1 MTTKRE
7 VNYWKR
13 RFIFEKKQQLQNTAE
28 YETAMRARLKEVE
41 QVLEQEVDYWLKRYA
56 ANQEITVKDARK
68 ILSTIGTRD
77 WHMTLTEFKAKAKA
91 GGFDKE
97 LDAEYFRSQLSRLE
111 NIDEQLTNLLSQYAT
126 AETDKLE
133 SSLTNQFQQT
143 YMHSIYLT
151 QMERAKLSSGFAN
164 VNEYQVKAIVHKPW
178 RGSDF
183 SKRIWKSYTETLP
196 NELGDALLRG
206 SVLGHSH
213 EQIFKM
219 MRQRLKDVED
229 YQLHRLV
236 ITEMGHVAE
245 TATAEAYKEEGVEQY
260 QYLATL
266 ESHTCDECAHLDE
279 KVFDLKDKVEG
290 LNYPLIHPYC
300 RCTTMPYIE
309 GLPDSSERWARDP
322 ETGKGMYVD
331 NMTYRQ
337 WAEKYNGNNDYTA
350 ELLRPKPFKELD
362 LNKASE
368 TEMRKYITQKFGMN
382 IQETSRTKLSKTA
395 LKETIKTVG
404 QFSELYNALPDKIP
418 RLTAYPPS
426 KMGNTIAWYSS
437 YVKNKVP
444 YEFGLNIKW
453 FKNDEDLKDS
463 VNRMVKSHWLSNNA
477 DANHIMLHEFSHHID
492 RQLSKLGGTNFSTT
506 VFNKMESD
514 SKTIDIAKIS
524 DYANSSYDSTNDVG
538 EPFAEIMA
546 EAYGPT
552 PGTQAKEFKKYF
564 EKMALEVIENAR
576 KTKGL

>member
-13 RFIFEKKQQLQNTAE
+13 RFLFEKEQQLQNTAE
-28 YETAMRARLKEVE
+28 YEAAMRARLKEVE

-56 ANQEITVKDARK
+56 ANQEITIKDARK

-77 WHMTLTEFKAKAKA
+77 WHMTLKEFKAKAKA

-126 AETDKLE
+126 SETNKLE
-133 SSLTNQFQQT
+133 NSLSNQYQQT
-143 YMHSIYLT
+143 YMHSIYLM
-151 QMERAKLSSGFAN
+151 QMEKAKLSSSFAN
-164 VNEYQVKAIVHKPW
+164 VNDYQVKAIVHKPW

-206 SVLGHSH
+206 SVLGHSN

-266 ESHTCDECAHLDE
+266 EAHTCDECAHLDE

-309 GLPDSSERWARDP
+309 GFPDSSERWARDP
-322 ETGKGMYVD
+322 ETGKGYYVD
-331 NMTYRQ
+331 NMTFDQWKKAIEYQRQ
-337 WAEKYNGNNDYTA
+337 NELIPNSAARCISKKGNYNWNELNAEQYNKHVKGTPEFDNYA
-350 ELLRPKPFKELD
+350 KGRSRP
-362 LNKASE
+362 
-368 TEMRKYITQKFGMN
+368 I
-382 IQETSRTKLSKTA
+382 
-395 LKETIKTVG
+395 
-404 QFSELYNALPDKIP
+404 SEL
-418 RLTAYPPS
+418 
-426 KMGNTIAWYSS
+426 
-437 YVKNKVP
+437 V
-444 YEFGLNIKW
+444 
-453 FKNDEDLKDS
+453 
-463 VNRMVKSHWLSNNA
+463 
-477 DANHIMLHEFSHHID
+477 
-492 RQLSKLGGTNFSTT
+492 
-506 VFNKMESD
+506 
-514 SKTIDIAKIS
+514 IS
-524 DYANSSYDSTNDVG
+524 
-538 EPFAEIMA
+538 PAE
-546 EAYGPT
+546 
-552 PGTQAKEFKKYF
+552 TQALIDKYGKKRKNTDKQRILFKHDSYIGLWADIKGNYYP
-564 EKMALEVIENAR
+564 
-576 KTKGL
+576 TKQGRIGYSKRGCHVTPQKPDYLK

>member
-1 MTTKRE
+1 MTSKRE

-13 RFIFEKKQQLQNTAE
+13 RFLYEKQQQLQNTAE

-41 QVLEQEVDYWLKRYA
+41 QLLEQEVDYWLKRYA
-56 ANQEITVKDARK
+56 DNQEITIKDARK

-77 WHMTLTEFKAKAKA
+77 WHMTLKEFRAKAKA
-91 GGFDKE
+91 SGFDKE

-111 NIDEQLTNLLSQYAT
+111 NIDEQLTNLLSQYARS
-126 AETDKLE
+126 ETDKME
-133 SSLTNQFQQT
+133 SSLSYQYQQT

-151 QMERAKLSSGFAN
+151 QMERAKLTSNFAN

-183 SKRIWKSYTETLP
+183 SKRIWKNYTEVLP

-229 YQLHRLV
+229 YQLHRLI

-245 TATAEAYKEEGVEQY
+245 TATAQAYKEEEVDQY

-266 ESHTCDECAHLDE
+266 ESHTCDECAHLDL

-322 ETGKGMYVD
+322 ETGKSMYVE
-331 NMTYRQ
+331 NMTFDQ
-337 WAEKYNGNNDYTA
+337 WQ
-350 ELLRPKPFKELD
+350 KEIDNQRKNLVKVYKV
-362 LNKASE
+362 NKASRYI
-368 TEMRKYITQKFGMN
+368 TNKRKYKWNELNAEQYNKHVRDTPEFNNYKKG
-382 IQETSRTKLSKTA
+382 RKRPL
-395 LKETIKTVG
+395 
-404 QFSELYNALPDKIP
+404 SELVISPAEAQSLIDKYGKKNESVNKNQILFKHESYIGLWSDINGKLFPTKRGRISYRKNKGAHITPRKPDK
-418 RLTAYPPS
+418 L
-426 KMGNTIAWYSS
+426 
-437 YVKNKVP
+437 
-444 YEFGLNIKW
+444 
-453 FKNDEDLKDS
+453 D
-463 VNRMVKSHWLSNNA
+463 
-477 DANHIMLHEFSHHID
+477 
-492 RQLSKLGGTNFSTT
+492 
-506 VFNKMESD
+506 
-514 SKTIDIAKIS
+514 
-524 DYANSSYDSTNDVG
+524 
-538 EPFAEIMA
+538 
-546 EAYGPT
+546 
-552 PGTQAKEFKKYF
+552 
-564 EKMALEVIENAR
+564 
-576 KTKGL
+576 

>member
-1 MTTKRE
+1 MVTIMTAKRE

-13 RFIFEKKQQLQNTAE
+13 RFLFEKKQQLQNTAE

-77 WHMTLTEFKAKAKA
+77 WHMTLKEFKTKAKA

-111 NIDEQLTNLLSQYAT
+111 NIDEQLTNLLAQYAT
-126 AETDKLE
+126 AETDKMGE
-133 SSLTNQFQQT
+133 SLSNQYQQT

-151 QMERAKLSSGFAN
+151 QIEKAKLSSNFAN

-183 SKRIWKSYTETLP
+183 SKRIWKNYTEVLP

-206 SVLGHSH
+206 SVLGHSN

-245 TATAEAYKEEGVEQY
+245 TATAEAYKEEGIEQY

-266 ESHTCDECAHLDE
+266 ESHTCDECAHLDGQ
-279 KVFDLKDKVEG
+279 VFELKDKVEG

-300 RCTTMPYIE
+300 RCTTMPYIK
-309 GLPDSSERWARDP
+309 GLPDSSERWVRDP
-322 ETGKGMYVD
+322 ETGKGYYVD
-331 NMTYRQ
+331 NMTFDQWKKAIEYQRQ
-337 WAEKYNGNNDYTA
+337 NESLPNSAARCISKKGNYNWNELNAEQYNKHVKGTPEFDNYAKGRKRPVSELIISPAETQALIGKYGKKRQNTDKQKVLFNHNSYIGLWADINGNYYPTKQGRIGYSKRGCHVTPQKPDY
-350 ELLRPKPFKELD
+350 
-362 LNKASE
+362 
-368 TEMRKYITQKFGMN
+368 
-382 IQETSRTKLSKTA
+382 
-395 LKETIKTVG
+395 LK
-404 QFSELYNALPDKIP
+404 
-418 RLTAYPPS
+418 
-426 KMGNTIAWYSS
+426 
-437 YVKNKVP
+437 
-444 YEFGLNIKW
+444 
-453 FKNDEDLKDS
+453 
-463 VNRMVKSHWLSNNA
+463 
-477 DANHIMLHEFSHHID
+477 
-492 RQLSKLGGTNFSTT
+492 
-506 VFNKMESD
+506 
-514 SKTIDIAKIS
+514 
-524 DYANSSYDSTNDVG
+524 
-538 EPFAEIMA
+538 
-546 EAYGPT
+546 
-552 PGTQAKEFKKYF
+552 
-564 EKMALEVIENAR
+564 
-576 KTKGL
+576 

>member
-13 RFIFEKKQQLQNTAE
+13 RFLYEKQQQLQNAAE
-28 YETAMRARLKEVE
+28 YEAAMRTRLKEVE

-56 ANQEITVKDARK
+56 ANQEITIKDARK

-77 WHMTLTEFKAKAKA
+77 WHMTLKEFKAKAKA

-111 NIDEQLTNLLSQYAT
+111 NIDEQLTNLLAQYAT
-126 AETDKLE
+126 SETDKME
-133 SSLTNQFQQT
+133 NSLSNQFQQT

-151 QMERAKLSSGFAN
+151 QLEKAKLSSSFAN

-183 SKRIWKSYTETLP
+183 SKRIWKNYTEVLP

-206 SVLGHSH
+206 SVLGHSN

-229 YQLHRLV
+229 YQLHRLI

-245 TATAEAYKEEGVEQY
+245 TATADAYKEEGVEQY

-266 ESHTCDECAHLDE
+266 ESHTCEECAHLDQ

-322 ETGKGMYVD
+322 ETGKGMYVE
-331 NMTYRQ
+331 NMTFNQ
-337 WAEKYNGNNDYTA
+337 WQ
-350 ELLRPKPFKELD
+350 KEIDNQRKNLVKVYKV
-362 LNKASE
+362 NKAS
-368 TEMRKYITQKFGMN
+368 RYITNK
-382 IQETSRTKLSKTA
+382 SKYKWNELNPEQYNKHVRDTPEFNNYKKGRKRP
-395 LKETIKTVG
+395 L
-404 QFSELYNALPDKIP
+404 SELVISPAEAQSLIDKYGKKNESVNKNQILFKHESYIGLWSDINGKLFPTKRGRISYRKNKGAHITPRKPDK
-418 RLTAYPPS
+418 L
-426 KMGNTIAWYSS
+426 
-437 YVKNKVP
+437 
-444 YEFGLNIKW
+444 
-453 FKNDEDLKDS
+453 D
-463 VNRMVKSHWLSNNA
+463 
-477 DANHIMLHEFSHHID
+477 
-492 RQLSKLGGTNFSTT
+492 
-506 VFNKMESD
+506 
-514 SKTIDIAKIS
+514 
-524 DYANSSYDSTNDVG
+524 
-538 EPFAEIMA
+538 
-546 EAYGPT
+546 
-552 PGTQAKEFKKYF
+552 
-564 EKMALEVIENAR
+564 
-576 KTKGL
+576 

>member
-13 RFIFEKKQQLQNTAE
+13 RFLFEKKQQLQNTAE

-77 WHMTLTEFKAKAKA
+77 WHMTLKEFKAKAKA

-111 NIDEQLTNLLSQYAT
+111 NIDEQLTSLLAQYAT
-126 AETDKLE
+126 AETDKMGK
-133 SSLTNQFQQT
+133 SLSNQYQQT

-151 QMERAKLSSGFAN
+151 QLEQAKLSSNFAN

-183 SKRIWKSYTETLP
+183 SKRIWKNYTEVLP

-229 YQLHRLV
+229 YQLHRLI

-245 TATAEAYKEEGVEQY
+245 TATADAYKEEGVEQY

-266 ESHTCDECAHLDE
+266 ESHTCDECAHLDGQ
-279 KVFDLKDKVEG
+279 VFELKDKVEG

-322 ETGKGMYVD
+322 ETGKGYYVD
-331 NMTYRQ
+331 NMTFDQWKKAIEYQRQ
-337 WAEKYNGNNDYTA
+337 NELIPNSAARCISKKGNYNWNELNAEQYNKHVKGTPEFDNYAKGRKRPISELVISPSETQALIDKYGKKRQNTDKQKVLFNHNSYIGLWADINGNYYPTKQGRIGYSKRGCHVTPHKPDY
-350 ELLRPKPFKELD
+350 
-362 LNKASE
+362 
-368 TEMRKYITQKFGMN
+368 
-382 IQETSRTKLSKTA
+382 
-395 LKETIKTVG
+395 LK
-404 QFSELYNALPDKIP
+404 
-418 RLTAYPPS
+418 
-426 KMGNTIAWYSS
+426 
-437 YVKNKVP
+437 
-444 YEFGLNIKW
+444 
-453 FKNDEDLKDS
+453 
-463 VNRMVKSHWLSNNA
+463 
-477 DANHIMLHEFSHHID
+477 
-492 RQLSKLGGTNFSTT
+492 
-506 VFNKMESD
+506 
-514 SKTIDIAKIS
+514 
-524 DYANSSYDSTNDVG
+524 
-538 EPFAEIMA
+538 
-546 EAYGPT
+546 
-552 PGTQAKEFKKYF
+552 
-564 EKMALEVIENAR
+564 
-576 KTKGL
+576 

>member
-13 RFIFEKKQQLQNTAE
+13 RFLYEKEQQLQNTAE

-68 ILSTIGTRD
+68 ILSTIGARD
-77 WHMTLTEFKAKAKA
+77 WHMTLKEFKAKAKT

-111 NIDEQLTNLLSQYAT
+111 NIDEQLTSLLAQYAT
-126 AETDKLE
+126 SETNKLE
-133 SSLTNQFQQT
+133 NSLSNQYQQT

-151 QMERAKLSSGFAN
+151 QLEQAKLSSNFAN

-183 SKRIWKSYTETLP
+183 SKRIWKNYTETLP

-219 MRQRLKDVED
+219 MRQRMKDVED
-229 YQLHRLV
+229 YQLHRLI

-245 TATAEAYKEEGVEQY
+245 TATANAYKEEGVEQY

-266 ESHTCDECAHLDE
+266 ESHSCDECAHLDGQ
-279 KVFDLKDKVEG
+279 VFELKDKVEG

-322 ETGKGMYVD
+322 ETGKGYYVD
-331 NMTYRQ
+331 NMTFDQWKKAIEYQRQ
-337 WAEKYNGNNDYTA
+337 NELIPNSAARCISKKGNYNWNELNAEQYNKHVKGTPEFDNYAKGRKRPVSELIISPAETQALIGKYGKKRQNTDKQKVLFNHNSYIGLWADINGNYYPTKQGRIGYSKRGCHVTPQKPDY
-350 ELLRPKPFKELD
+350 
-362 LNKASE
+362 
-368 TEMRKYITQKFGMN
+368 
-382 IQETSRTKLSKTA
+382 
-395 LKETIKTVG
+395 LK
-404 QFSELYNALPDKIP
+404 
-418 RLTAYPPS
+418 
-426 KMGNTIAWYSS
+426 
-437 YVKNKVP
+437 
-444 YEFGLNIKW
+444 
-453 FKNDEDLKDS
+453 
-463 VNRMVKSHWLSNNA
+463 
-477 DANHIMLHEFSHHID
+477 
-492 RQLSKLGGTNFSTT
+492 
-506 VFNKMESD
+506 
-514 SKTIDIAKIS
+514 
-524 DYANSSYDSTNDVG
+524 
-538 EPFAEIMA
+538 
-546 EAYGPT
+546 
-552 PGTQAKEFKKYF
+552 
-564 EKMALEVIENAR
+564 
-576 KTKGL
+576 

>member
-1 MTTKRE
+1 MTKKR
-7 VNYWKR
+7 NRDYWKR
-13 RFIFEKKQQLQNTAE
+13 RFLFEKKQQLQNTAE
-28 YETAMRARLKEVE
+28 YEMAMRARLKEVE

-77 WHMTLTEFKAKAKA
+77 WHMTLKEFKAKAKT

-111 NIDEQLTNLLSQYAT
+111 NIDGQLTSLLAQYAT
-126 AETDKLE
+126 SESDKLE
-133 SSLTNQFQQT
+133 SSLVNQYQQT

-151 QMERAKLSSGFAN
+151 QFEQAKLSSNFAN

-229 YQLHRLV
+229 YQLHRLI

-245 TATAEAYKEEGVEQY
+245 TATADAYIEEGVEQY

-266 ESHTCDECAHLDE
+266 ESHTCEECAHLDE
-279 KVFDLKDKVEG
+279 KVFDLKNKVEG

-309 GLPDSSERWARDP
+309 GLPDDRVRWSRDP
-322 ETGKGMYVD
+322 ETDKGTYVD
-331 NMTYRQ
+331 NMTFNQWKKAIEYQRRNKSLPNSAARCISKKGNYNWNELNAEQYNKHVKGTPEFDNYAKGRKRPVSELIISPAETQALIGKYGKKRQ
-337 WAEKYNGNNDYTA
+337 NTDKQKVLFNHNSYIGLWADINGNYYPTKQGRIGYSKRGCHVTPQKPDY
-350 ELLRPKPFKELD
+350 
-362 LNKASE
+362 
-368 TEMRKYITQKFGMN
+368 
-382 IQETSRTKLSKTA
+382 
-395 LKETIKTVG
+395 LK
-404 QFSELYNALPDKIP
+404 
-418 RLTAYPPS
+418 
-426 KMGNTIAWYSS
+426 
-437 YVKNKVP
+437 
-444 YEFGLNIKW
+444 
-453 FKNDEDLKDS
+453 
-463 VNRMVKSHWLSNNA
+463 
-477 DANHIMLHEFSHHID
+477 
-492 RQLSKLGGTNFSTT
+492 
-506 VFNKMESD
+506 
-514 SKTIDIAKIS
+514 
-524 DYANSSYDSTNDVG
+524 
-538 EPFAEIMA
+538 
-546 EAYGPT
+546 
-552 PGTQAKEFKKYF
+552 
-564 EKMALEVIENAR
+564 
-576 KTKGL
+576 

>member
-13 RFIFEKKQQLQNTAE
+13 RFLFEKKQQLQNTAE

-56 ANQEITVKDARK
+56 ANQEISTKDARK

-77 WHMTLTEFKAKAKA
+77 WHMTLKEFKAKAKA

-111 NIDEQLTNLLSQYAT
+111 NIDEQLTSLLAQYAT
-126 AETDKLE
+126 SETNKLE
-133 SSLTNQFQQT
+133 NSLINQFKQT

-151 QMERAKLSSGFAN
+151 QLEKAKLSSNFAN
-164 VNEYQVKAIVHKPW
+164 VNEYQVKAIVRKPW

-183 SKRIWKSYTETLP
+183 SKRIWKNYTEVLP
-196 NELGDALLRG
+196 NELGDALLRS
-206 SVLGHSH
+206 SVLGHSN

-266 ESHTCDECAHLDE
+266 ESHTCDECAHLDG

-322 ETGKGMYVD
+322 ETGKGMYVK
-331 NMTYRQ
+331 NMTFNQ
-337 WAEKYNGNNDYTA
+337 WQ
-350 ELLRPKPFKELD
+350 KEIDNQRKNLVKVYKV
-362 LNKASE
+362 NKAS
-368 TEMRKYITQKFGMN
+368 RYITNK
-382 IQETSRTKLSKTA
+382 SKYKWNELNPEQYNKYVRDTPEFNNYKKGRKRP
-395 LKETIKTVG
+395 L
-404 QFSELYNALPDKIP
+404 SELVISPAEAQSLIDKYGKKNESVNKNQILFKHESYIGLWSDINGKLFPTKRGRISYRKNKGAHITPRKPDK
-418 RLTAYPPS
+418 L
-426 KMGNTIAWYSS
+426 
-437 YVKNKVP
+437 
-444 YEFGLNIKW
+444 
-453 FKNDEDLKDS
+453 D
-463 VNRMVKSHWLSNNA
+463 
-477 DANHIMLHEFSHHID
+477 
-492 RQLSKLGGTNFSTT
+492 
-506 VFNKMESD
+506 
-514 SKTIDIAKIS
+514 
-524 DYANSSYDSTNDVG
+524 
-538 EPFAEIMA
+538 
-546 EAYGPT
+546 
-552 PGTQAKEFKKYF
+552 
-564 EKMALEVIENAR
+564 
-576 KTKGL
+576 

>member
-7 VNYWKR
+7 VDYWKR
-13 RFIFEKKQQLQNTAE
+13 RFLYEKEQQLQNTAE
-28 YETAMRARLKEVE
+28 YEAAMRARLKEVE
-41 QVLEQEVDYWLKRYA
+41 HVLEQEVDYWLKRYA
-56 ANQEITVKDARK
+56 ANQEITIKDARK

-77 WHMTLTEFKAKAKA
+77 WHMTLKEFKAKAKA

-111 NIDEQLTNLLSQYAT
+111 NIDEQLTSLLAQYAT
-126 AETDKLE
+126 SESDKLE
-133 SSLTNQFQQT
+133 SSLVNQYQQT

-151 QMERAKLSSGFAN
+151 QLEKAKLSSNFAN

-229 YQLHRLV
+229 YQLHRLI

-245 TATAEAYKEEGVEQY
+245 TATADAYKEEGVERY

-309 GLPDSSERWARDP
+309 GLPDVKDRWARDP
-322 ETGKGMYVD
+322 ETGKGYYVD
-331 NMTYRQ
+331 NMDFETWKNAIDYQRKAQ
-337 WAEKYNGNNDYTA
+337 NIPNTATRYIKTGKFDWNQLNAEQYNKHVKGTPEFDNYAKGRKRPISELVISPSETQALINKYGKKRESTNKNQILFKHESYIGMWSDINGNLY
-350 ELLRPKPFKELD
+350 P
-362 LNKASE
+362 
-368 TEMRKYITQKFGMN
+368 
-382 IQETSRTKLSKTA
+382 TKKGR
-395 LKETIKTVG
+395 V
-404 QFSELYNALPDKIP
+404 
-418 RLTAYPPS
+418 
-426 KMGNTIAWYSS
+426 S
-437 YVKNKVP
+437 YRKNK
-444 YEFGLNIKW
+444 G
-453 FKNDEDLKDS
+453 
-463 VNRMVKSHWLSNNA
+463 A
-477 DANHIMLHEFSHHID
+477 HITPV
-492 RQLSKLGGTNFSTT
+492 RP
-506 VFNKMESD
+506 
-514 SKTIDIAKIS
+514 
-524 DYANSSYDSTNDVG
+524 DYL
-538 EPFAEIMA
+538 I
-546 EAYGPT
+546 
-552 PGTQAKEFKKYF
+552 
-564 EKMALEVIENAR
+564 
-576 KTKGL
+576 

>member
-1 MTTKRE
+1 MTMKRE

-13 RFIFEKKQQLQNTAE
+13 RFLFEKKQQLQNTAE

-77 WHMTLTEFKAKAKA
+77 WHMTLKEFRAKAKA

-111 NIDEQLTNLLSQYAT
+111 NIDEQLTNLLAQYAT
-126 AETDKLE
+126 SEANKME
-133 SSLTNQFQQT
+133 SSLSNQYQQT

-151 QMERAKLSSGFAN
+151 QLEQAKLSSSFSN
-164 VNEYQVKAIVHKPW
+164 VNEYQVKAIVNKPW

-183 SKRIWKSYTETLP
+183 SKRIWKNYTKILP

-206 SVLGHSH
+206 SVLGHSN

-245 TATAEAYKEEGVEQY
+245 TATSDAYKEEGVDQY

-266 ESHTCDECAHLDE
+266 EAHTCEECAHLDQ

-322 ETGKGMYVD
+322 ETGKGMYVE
-331 NMTYRQ
+331 NMTFNEWKKQIKIRNVN
-337 WAEKYNGNNDYTA
+337 EKEQNRINKYEKVVPSIKKMHNMSTKG
-350 ELLRPKPFKELD
+350 KP
-362 LNKASE
+362 
-368 TEMRKYITQKFGMN
+368 
-382 IQETSRTKLSKTA
+382 LSV
-395 LKETIKTVG
+395 IG
-404 QFSELYNALPDKIP
+404 
-418 RLTAYPPS
+418 R
-426 KMGNTIAWYSS
+426 
-437 YVKNKVP
+437 
-444 YEFGLNIKW
+444 
-453 FKNDEDLKDS
+453 
-463 VNRMVKSHWLSNNA
+463 LSNNKVVEYRYY
-477 DANHIMLHEFSHHID
+477 DETGYVDKDLDLTDHGNKKCIMSY
-492 RQLSKLGGTNFSTT
+492 QMY
-506 VFNKMESD
+506 VF
-514 SKTIDIAKIS
+514 
-524 DYANSSYDSTNDVG
+524 G
-538 EPFAEIMA
+538 
-546 EAYGPT
+546 
-552 PGTQAKEFKKYF
+552 
-564 EKMALEVIENAR
+564 
-576 KTKGL
+576 

>member
-1 MTTKRE
+1 MTKTQRE

-13 RFIFEKKQQLQNTAE
+13 RFLFEKKQQLQNTAE

-77 WHMTLTEFKAKAKA
+77 WHMTLKEFRAKAKA

-111 NIDEQLTNLLSQYAT
+111 NIDEQLTSLLAQYAT
-126 AETDKLE
+126 SEIDKME
-133 SSLTNQFQQT
+133 NSLSNQFQQT

-151 QMERAKLSSGFAN
+151 QIEQAKLSSNFATI
-164 VNEYQVKAIVHKPW
+164 NEYQVKAIVNSPW

-183 SKRIWKSYTETLP
+183 SKRIWKNYTEVLP

-206 SVLGHSH
+206 TVLGHSH

-219 MRQRLKDVED
+219 MRQRLKDVEE

-245 TATAEAYKEEGVEQY
+245 TATAEAYREEGVEQY

-266 ESHTCDECAHLDE
+266 ESHTCEECAHLDE

-300 RCTTMPYIE
+300 RCTTMPYIN

-322 ETGKGMYVD
+322 ETGKGMYVENMIFNQWQKEID
-331 NMTYRQ
+331 NQRKNLVKVY
-337 WAEKYNGNNDYTA
+337 KV
-350 ELLRPKPFKELD
+350 
-362 LNKASE
+362 NKAS
-368 TEMRKYITQKFGMN
+368 RYITNK
-382 IQETSRTKLSKTA
+382 SKYKWNELNPEQYNKHVRDTPEFNNYKKGRKRP
-395 LKETIKTVG
+395 L
-404 QFSELYNALPDKIP
+404 SELVISPAEAQSLIDKYGKKNESVNKNQILFKHESYIGLWSDINGKLFPTKRGRISYRKNKGAHITPRKPDK
-418 RLTAYPPS
+418 L
-426 KMGNTIAWYSS
+426 
-437 YVKNKVP
+437 
-444 YEFGLNIKW
+444 
-453 FKNDEDLKDS
+453 D
-463 VNRMVKSHWLSNNA
+463 
-477 DANHIMLHEFSHHID
+477 
-492 RQLSKLGGTNFSTT
+492 
-506 VFNKMESD
+506 
-514 SKTIDIAKIS
+514 
-524 DYANSSYDSTNDVG
+524 
-538 EPFAEIMA
+538 
-546 EAYGPT
+546 
-552 PGTQAKEFKKYF
+552 
-564 EKMALEVIENAR
+564 
-576 KTKGL
+576 

>member
-1 MTTKRE
+1 MTKKR
-7 VNYWKR
+7 NRDYWKR
-13 RFIFEKKQQLQNTAE
+13 RFLYEKEQQLQNTAE

-56 ANQEITVKDARK
+56 SNQEIGTKDARK

-77 WHMTLTEFKAKAKA
+77 WHMTLKEFKAKAKA

-111 NIDEQLTNLLSQYAT
+111 NIDGQLTSLLAQYAT
-126 AETDKLE
+126 SESDKLE
-133 SSLTNQFQQT
+133 SSLVNQYQQT

-151 QMERAKLSSGFAN
+151 QLEQAKLSSNFAN

-229 YQLHRLV
+229 YQLHRLI

-245 TATAEAYKEEGVEQY
+245 TATADAYKEEGVEQY

-266 ESHTCDECAHLDE
+266 EAHTCEECAHLDE

-300 RCTTMPYIE
+300 RCTTMPYIN
-309 GLPDSSERWARDP
+309 GLPDDRVRWSRDP
-322 ETGKGMYVD
+322 ETDKGTYVD
-331 NMTYRQ
+331 NMTFNQWKKAIEYQRRNESLPNSAARCISKKGNYNWNELNAEQYNKHVKGTPEFDNYAKGRKRPVSELIISPAETQALIGKYGKKRQ
-337 WAEKYNGNNDYTA
+337 NTDKQKVLFNHNSYIGLWADINGNYYPTKQGRIGYSKRGCHVTPQKPDY
-350 ELLRPKPFKELD
+350 
-362 LNKASE
+362 
-368 TEMRKYITQKFGMN
+368 
-382 IQETSRTKLSKTA
+382 
-395 LKETIKTVG
+395 LK
-404 QFSELYNALPDKIP
+404 
-418 RLTAYPPS
+418 
-426 KMGNTIAWYSS
+426 
-437 YVKNKVP
+437 
-444 YEFGLNIKW
+444 
-453 FKNDEDLKDS
+453 
-463 VNRMVKSHWLSNNA
+463 
-477 DANHIMLHEFSHHID
+477 
-492 RQLSKLGGTNFSTT
+492 
-506 VFNKMESD
+506 
-514 SKTIDIAKIS
+514 
-524 DYANSSYDSTNDVG
+524 
-538 EPFAEIMA
+538 
-546 EAYGPT
+546 
-552 PGTQAKEFKKYF
+552 
-564 EKMALEVIENAR
+564 
-576 KTKGL
+576 

>member
-1 MTTKRE
+1 MVTIMTAKRE

-13 RFIFEKKQQLQNTAE
+13 RFLFEKKQQLQNTAE

-77 WHMTLTEFKAKAKA
+77 WHMTLKEFKAKAKA

-111 NIDEQLTNLLSQYAT
+111 NIDEQLTSLLAQYAT
-126 AETDKLE
+126 SESDKLE
-133 SSLTNQFQQT
+133 SSLSTQYKQT

-151 QMERAKLSSGFAN
+151 QLEQAKLSSNFAN
-164 VNEYQVKAIVHKPW
+164 VNEYQVKQIVHKPW

-183 SKRIWKSYTETLP
+183 SKRIWKNYTEVLP

-229 YQLHRLV
+229 YQLHRLI

-245 TATAEAYKEEGVEQY
+245 TATAEAYKEEGVDQY

-279 KVFDLKDKVEG
+279 KIFDLKDKVEG

-309 GLPDSSERWARDP
+309 GFPDSSERWARDP
-322 ETGKGMYVD
+322 ETGKGYYVD
-331 NMTYRQ
+331 NMDFETWKNAIDYQRKAQ
-337 WAEKYNGNNDYTA
+337 NIPNTATRYIKTGKFDWNQLNAEQYNKHVKGTPEFDNYAKGRSRPISELVISPAETQALIDKYGKKRKNTDKQRILFKHDSYIGLWADINGNYYPTKQGRIGYSKRGCHVTPQKPDY
-350 ELLRPKPFKELD
+350 
-362 LNKASE
+362 
-368 TEMRKYITQKFGMN
+368 
-382 IQETSRTKLSKTA
+382 
-395 LKETIKTVG
+395 LK
-404 QFSELYNALPDKIP
+404 
-418 RLTAYPPS
+418 
-426 KMGNTIAWYSS
+426 
-437 YVKNKVP
+437 
-444 YEFGLNIKW
+444 
-453 FKNDEDLKDS
+453 
-463 VNRMVKSHWLSNNA
+463 
-477 DANHIMLHEFSHHID
+477 
-492 RQLSKLGGTNFSTT
+492 
-506 VFNKMESD
+506 
-514 SKTIDIAKIS
+514 
-524 DYANSSYDSTNDVG
+524 
-538 EPFAEIMA
+538 
-546 EAYGPT
+546 
-552 PGTQAKEFKKYF
+552 
-564 EKMALEVIENAR
+564 
-576 KTKGL
+576 

>member
-1 MTTKRE
+1 MTKKR
-7 VNYWKR
+7 NRDYWKR
-13 RFIFEKKQQLQNTAE
+13 RFLYEKEQQLQNTAE

-56 ANQEITVKDARK
+56 ANQEISTKDARK

-77 WHMTLTEFKAKAKA
+77 WHMTLKEFKAKAKA

-111 NIDEQLTNLLSQYAT
+111 NIDEQLTSLLAQYAT
-126 AETDKLE
+126 SESDKLE
-133 SSLTNQFQQT
+133 SSLVNQYQQT

-151 QMERAKLSSGFAN
+151 QLEQAKLSSNFAN

-229 YQLHRLV
+229 YQLHRLI

-245 TATAEAYKEEGVEQY
+245 TATAAAYKEEGVEQY

-309 GLPDSSERWARDP
+309 GLPNSSERWARDP
-322 ETGKGMYVD
+322 ETGKGYYVD
-331 NMTYRQ
+331 NMTFDQWKKAIEYQRQ
-337 WAEKYNGNNDYTA
+337 NELIPNSAARCISKKGNYNWNELNAEQYNKHVKGTPEFDNYTKGRSRPISELVISPAETQALIDKYGKKRKNTDKQRILFKHDSYIGLWADINGNYYPTKQGRIGYSKRGCHVTPHKPDY
-350 ELLRPKPFKELD
+350 
-362 LNKASE
+362 
-368 TEMRKYITQKFGMN
+368 
-382 IQETSRTKLSKTA
+382 
-395 LKETIKTVG
+395 LK
-404 QFSELYNALPDKIP
+404 
-418 RLTAYPPS
+418 
-426 KMGNTIAWYSS
+426 
-437 YVKNKVP
+437 
-444 YEFGLNIKW
+444 
-453 FKNDEDLKDS
+453 
-463 VNRMVKSHWLSNNA
+463 
-477 DANHIMLHEFSHHID
+477 
-492 RQLSKLGGTNFSTT
+492 
-506 VFNKMESD
+506 
-514 SKTIDIAKIS
+514 
-524 DYANSSYDSTNDVG
+524 
-538 EPFAEIMA
+538 
-546 EAYGPT
+546 
-552 PGTQAKEFKKYF
+552 
-564 EKMALEVIENAR
+564 
-576 KTKGL
+576 